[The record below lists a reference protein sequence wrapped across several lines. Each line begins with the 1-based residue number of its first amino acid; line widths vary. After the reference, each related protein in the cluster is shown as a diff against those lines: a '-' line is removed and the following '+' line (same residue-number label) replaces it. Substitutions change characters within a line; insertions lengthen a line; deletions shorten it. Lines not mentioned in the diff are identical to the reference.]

1 MSLAEEVP
9 EGLLRDTCTAR
20 EKHKC
25 GSRAVQVWNKWIASV
40 AREGYRWGKNKA
52 GMPLLICNV
61 FTD

>member
-40 AREGYRWGKNKA
+40 AREGYRWGKKQGGNA
-52 GMPLLICNV
+52 LVNL
-61 FTD
+61 

>member
-9 EGLLRDTCTAR
+9 EGLLRDTCTAC

-40 AREGYRWGKNKA
+40 AREGGRWGEKTKREC
-52 GMPLLICNV
+52 PC
-61 FTD
+61 

>member
-40 AREGYRWGKNKA
+40 AREGGRWGKKQRGNA
-52 GMPLLICNV
+52 LVNL
-61 FTD
+61 